1 MDLREQDFGVEIE
14 MTGISRARAAEVAAE
29 YLGGQVEYKGTYYDT
44 YLASDRQ
51 GRKWK
56 FTYDGSIEAQKKE
69 NGVKVSA
76 DDTYKTEM
84 VTPICQYKDIPVI
97 QELVRKLRRS
107 GAFSN
112 KSCGLHVHVSSAP
125 FDARTLRNL
134 TNIMY
139 SKEDILYRALQV
151 EVARENRYCKKTDTQ
166 FIDELNRRRPKT
178 MEELSRVWY
187 QGDSRSGDHYDRSR
201 YRGVNLHSVFQKGT
215 IEFRLYNSTVEHA
228 GKIKAYIQL
237 SLAITA
243 QALNQHSASRIKTVS
258 GNERYTFRTWLLR
271 MGLIGDEFSTARKHL
286 LENLDGN
293 IAWRDPAQA
302 QRQRERMQAVR
313 EQEYTPVPDFDYEQT
328 EDEEQDSGPVMSM

>member
-1 MDLREQDFGVEIE
+1 

-29 YLGGQVEYKGTYYDT
+29 YLGGQVEYIGTYYDT

-56 FTYDGSIEAQKKE
+56 FTFDGSIEAQKKE
-69 NGVKVSA
+69 GRRRVPA

-97 QELVRKLRRS
+97 QELVRQLRHN

-112 KSCGLHVHVSSAP
+112 KSCGLHVHVSAAP
-125 FDARTLRNL
+125 FNARTLRNL

-151 EVARENRYCKKTDTQ
+151 DVAREYRYCKKTDQQ
-166 FIDELNRRRPKT
+166 FIDELNRRRPKS
-178 MEELSRVWY
+178 MEELSRIWY
-187 QGDSRSGDHYDRSR
+187 QGDSRSGIHYDDSR

-258 GNERYTFRTWLLR
+258 QNERYTFRTWLLR
-271 MGLIGDEFSTARKHL
+271 MGLIGDEFATARRHL
-286 LENLDGN
+286 LEHLDGN

-313 EQEYTPVPDFDYEQT
+313 EQEYAPVPDFDYEQT